1 MVGSPGLMS
10 PQSSMIGSPAGEFKG
25 WFSNLFHWKVQS
37 FMLYSTAD
45 VFATR
50 VEIARLLELCGVT
63 SMIEDHHSWYTLKC
77 STADSSDGA
86 YRQVRFR
93 VDFASASASAAG
105 QPLASPT
112 AATPRLS
119 QNVLPAPSSSRV
131 RMDKFFG
138 YETGVALVLE
148 KGSVSAFKAICQR
161 VRAEWRLDAMQSPRG
176 VGPAVGYTPSI
187 EQRFAA

>member
-77 STADSSDGA
+77 STADSSDCMKT
-86 YRQVRFR
+86 RF
-93 VDFASASASAAG
+93 
-105 QPLASPT
+105 Q
-112 AATPRLS
+112 
-119 QNVLPAPSSSRV
+119 SSR
-131 RMDKFFG
+131 
-138 YETGVALVLE
+138 
-148 KGSVSAFKAICQR
+148 
-161 VRAEWRLDAMQSPRG
+161 
-176 VGPAVGYTPSI
+176 
-187 EQRFAA
+187 